1 MFHGVRVG
9 GAEQL
14 NVAFSWGFGRK
25 KSQPAEPM
33 KSGGGTGVGRL
44 TFDVRRTR
52 VEKSTSINWDR
63 FARLCIAT
71 NFIS

>member
-33 KSGGGTGVGRL
+33 KSGGDWGRAL
-44 TFDVRRTR
+44 DV
-52 VEKSTSINWDR
+52 
-63 FARLCIAT
+63 
-71 NFIS
+71 